1 MHYALDL
8 WFQKKWRSHGVSGD
22 TIIVRY
28 ADDFVVGF
36 QYKQD
41 AEQFLKAAKARFRR
55 FELDLNPD
63 KTRLIEFG
71 RFARER
77 RQKRGE
83 GRPESFDFLGFT
95 HYCTRSRDGKFLL
108 GRKPIAKR
116 MTRTLKRLKEA
127 LRRRMHDSVKAT
139 AKWLGKVLNGWL
151 NYYAVPTS
159 HRFLERFEKRL
170 KRLWLSMLR
179 RRSQRA
185 RFDWTRLANLTAAY
199 WPKLEIRH
207 PWPDVRFAVSANASV
222 TQGRSRMP

>member
-1 MHYALDL
+1 M
-8 WFQKKWRSHGVSGD
+8 
-22 TIIVRY
+22 
-28 ADDFVVGF
+28 VVF

-55 FELDLNPD
+55 FELAPNSD

-77 RQKRGE
+77 RQKRGQ
-83 GRPESFDFLGFT
+83 GIPESVDFLGFT
-95 HYCTRSRDGKFLL
+95 HHCTRSRDGKFLL

-127 LRRRMHDSVKAT
+127 LGRRMHDSVKVT

-170 KRLWLSMLR
+170 K
-179 RRSQRA
+179 
-185 RFDWTRLANLTAAY
+185 
-199 WPKLEIRH
+199 
-207 PWPDVRFAVSANASV
+207 
-222 TQGRSRMP
+222 